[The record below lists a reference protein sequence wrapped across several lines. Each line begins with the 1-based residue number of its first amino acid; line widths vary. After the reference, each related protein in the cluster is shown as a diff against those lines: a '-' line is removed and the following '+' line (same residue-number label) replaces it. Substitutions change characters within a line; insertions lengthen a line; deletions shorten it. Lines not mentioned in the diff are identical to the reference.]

1 MRRISKMNQKQQNK
15 TTEKVTD
22 KMRYRKEAKIK
33 NITCIIEISED
44 KKTNRSNK
52 MENNLS

>member
-1 MRRISKMNQKQQNK
+1 MNQKQQNK

-33 NITCIIEISED
+33 NITYV
-44 KKTNRSNK
+44 
-52 MENNLS
+52 